1 MHKAEKEALDKAVK
15 VIAANPKEGEMKSGD
30 LAGVQVFKYKHNT
43 QQYLLAYIYV
53 EEKLTLTF
61 IGYGAHENF
70 YRDLKK

>member
-15 VIAANPKEGEMKSGD
+15 AIVANPEEGEMKSGD
-30 LAGVQVFKYKHNT
+30 LAGVQLFKYKHNT

-53 EEKLTLTF
+53 EEKLMLTF

-70 YRDLKK
+70 YRDLKR

>member
-1 MHKAEKEALDKAVK
+1 MHKTEKEALDKAVK

-43 QQYLLAYIYV
+43 QQYQLAYIYV

-61 IGYGAHENF
+61 I
-70 YRDLKK
+70 RLWRT